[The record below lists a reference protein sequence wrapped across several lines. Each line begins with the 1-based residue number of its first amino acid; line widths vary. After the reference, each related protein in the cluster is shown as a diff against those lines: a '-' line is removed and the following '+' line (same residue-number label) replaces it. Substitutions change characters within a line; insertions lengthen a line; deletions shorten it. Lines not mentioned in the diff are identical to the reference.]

1 VRRHLA
7 ARIAA
12 LALLPSAAAAAPAY
26 TLVKTVPLGAPDRWD
41 YVVFDP
47 GSGRVYVAHSDR
59 VAVVDSR
66 EGKVIGEVAGIP
78 GGTHG
83 TGISHRTGQGF
94 TDDGKNGQAVAFD
107 LKTLK
112 VTKQI
117 PAGEDADA
125 ITVDPVTG
133 HVFVMHGDPKKMS
146 VVDPHTDSIAA
157 SIDAGEEL
165 EYAAADGKGFVYV
178 SGAGNRDLLKV
189 DTRSNAIVARFPTP
203 DCARPHGLAVD
214 AVNHRAFV
222 GCVNS
227 QMMVV
232 DTNSGHIV
240 AKLPIGRGNDAVA
253 FDAKRRRVFSSNGI
267 DGTVSVYQEVSP
279 DKYELL
285 DTLQTSVT
293 GRTMDVDPASGRLFV
308 AAMEVSPPATPGG
321 APQRK
326 PGSLSLLMFDP
337 AH

>member
-1 VRRHLA
+1 VRRNLA

-12 LALLPSAAAAAPAY
+12 LVLLPSAAAAAPAY
-26 TLVKTVPLGAPDRWD
+26 TLVKTTPLGAPDRWD
-41 YVVFDP
+41 YVVFDR

-59 VAVVDSR
+59 VAVIDGRS
-66 EGKVIGEVAGIP
+66 GKLIGEVTGIP

-83 TGISHRTGQGF
+83 TGISHSTGKGF
-94 TDDGKNGQAVAFD
+94 TDDGKNGLAVAFD

-117 PAGEDADA
+117 PAGPDADA

-133 HVFVMHGDPKKMS
+133 HIFVMHGDPKKMS
-146 VVDPHTDSIAA
+146 VVDPHTDNIVA

-189 DTRSNAIVARFPTP
+189 DARTNAIVARWATP
-203 DCARPHGLAVD
+203 DCARPHGMAVD
-214 AVNHRAFV
+214 AVNHRAFM

-227 QMMVV
+227 QLMVV
-232 DTNSGHIV
+232 DTDSGHII
-240 AKLPIGRGNDAVA
+240 AKLPIGRGSDAVA

-267 DGTVSVYQEVSP
+267 DGTISVYQEVTP
-279 DKYELL
+279 DNYAPLE
-285 DTLQTSVT
+285 TVQTSVT
-293 GRTMDVDPASGRLFV
+293 GRTMDVDPATGRLFV
-308 AAMEVSPPATPGG
+308 AAIEVGEPATPG
-321 APQRK
+321 APPQRK
-326 PGSLSLLMFDP
+326 PGSLRLLMLDP
-337 AH
+337 AK

>member
-1 VRRHLA
+1 VRPQLA
-7 ARIAA
+7 ARVAA
-12 LALLPSAAAAAPAY
+12 LILLPSAAAAAPAY

-59 VAVVDSR
+59 VAVIDGR
-66 EGKVIGEVAGIP
+66 AGKVIGEVTGIP

-83 TGISHRTGQGF
+83 TGISHHTGQGF

-117 PAGEDADA
+117 TVGADADA

-133 HVFVMHGDPKKMS
+133 HIFVMHGDPKKMS
-146 VVDPHTDSIAA
+146 VVDPHTDELVA

-189 DTRSNAIVARFPTP
+189 DARSNTIVAHWPTP
-203 DCARPHGLAVD
+203 DCVRPHGMAVD
-214 AVNHRAFV
+214 AVGHRAFM
-222 GCVNS
+222 GCINS
-227 QMMVV
+227 QLMVL
-232 DTNSGHIV
+232 DTDDGHIV
-240 AKLPIGRGNDAVA
+240 AKLPIGRGSDAVA
-253 FDAKRRRVFSSNGI
+253 FDAKRRRVFSSNGF
-267 DGTVSVYQEVSP
+267 DGTISVYQQVSP
-279 DKYELL
+279 DKYEALE
-285 DTLQTSVT
+285 TVQTSVT
-293 GRTMDVDPASGRLFV
+293 GRTMDVDPATGRLFV
-308 AAMEVSPPATPGG
+308 AAAEVSPPATPGG

-326 PGSLSLLMFDP
+326 PGSLRLMMFDP